1 MNLTRQLFLSTALLA
16 AIAQPAV
23 AVQMS
28 NSTMATT
35 AIAKPTGSVI
45 ERGGIVT
52 SFDPVKKIVVVDNVL
67 FTLSAGPVKIHQR
80 GASNDKSFILK
91 PGMQIRFDT
100 SKENFAVQ
108 DRVLEIWVTKLDEKP
123 PTKPGAKLPTK

>member
-1 MNLTRQLFLSTALLA
+1 
-16 AIAQPAV
+16 
-23 AVQMS
+23 
-28 NSTMATT
+28 MATT

-52 SFDPVKKIVVVDNVL
+52 SFDPVKKIVVVDNVP
-67 FTLSAGPVKIHQR
+67 FTLSATPVKIHHL
-80 GASNDKSFILK
+80 GTTSDKNAVLK
-91 PGMQIRFDT
+91 PGMQIRFNT

-123 PTKPGAKLPTK
+123 STKAGAKLSTK